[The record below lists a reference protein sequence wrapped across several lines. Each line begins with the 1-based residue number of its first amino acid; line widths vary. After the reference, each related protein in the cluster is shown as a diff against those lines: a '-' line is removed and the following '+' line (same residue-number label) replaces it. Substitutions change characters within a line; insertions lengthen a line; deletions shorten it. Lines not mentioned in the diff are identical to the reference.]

1 MVTDYFWKNK
11 KVLVTGHTG
20 FKGSWLATWLIN
32 LEAEVYGYALDPYT
46 MPSLFNQLNLSEK
59 LHHKIADIRNK
70 QELTSY
76 IKLVQPHVIFHMAA
90 QPLVRESYKN
100 PVYTWETNVMGT
112 VNLLEALKEI
122 NHNCA
127 VVVITTDKV
136 YENQNTFFG
145 YRETDNLGGYD
156 PYSSSKAATEL
167 AVNSWRNSFF
177 LHQSNIKLASARA
190 GNVIGGGDWSDD
202 RIVPDLIR
210 AIKKNDDLE
219 VRNPNSTRPWQ
230 HVLEPLSGY
239 MTLAEALYEK
249 DEIELQSAFNFGPL
263 YNENRT
269 VKEVIEESFKTWKG
283 TWIDDTARNHPH
295 EMHLLNV
302 AIDKALNLLNWK
314 PKWNFNETIFHTMI
328 WYKSQHEGKNAFDLT
343 LEQINLYQQS

>member
-46 MPSLFNQLNLSEK
+46 TPSLFNQLNLSEK
-59 LHHKIADIRNK
+59 LHNKIADIRNK

-302 AIDKALNLLNWK
+302 AIDKALNLLHWK

-328 WYKSQHEGKNAFDLT
+328 WYKSQHEGKNAFNLT